1 MGISELAV
9 KLEALSQEDYNMVV
23 MLIDRLT
30 ENPHKPSQILK
41 AARKKYLESN
51 PMSVN
56 EIDEEIEAYRKEKR
70 G

>member
-1 MGISELAV
+1 MGIPELAV

-23 MLIDRLT
+23 MLVDRLT

-41 AARKKYLESN
+41 MARKKYLEKN
-51 PMSVN
+51 PMSMH
-56 EIDEEIEAYRKEKR
+56 EIDEEIEAYRREKR